1 MYDEDYFRKRE
12 KSLELKVERG
22 EIINLLKPQK
32 SERILEIGCG
42 AGYMLRQLEKYG
54 CTPIGIDRSPEV
66 VKMAKKN
73 VLGSQVIRGIADKLS
88 FREFSFNKIVC
99 QHLIEHLD
107 DVASALQAWRRVLK
121 DDGCLVIATPNCDYP
136 DPDIFYDPDHKHIFS
151 LGELKKL
158 LNDNGFIVTRALT
171 LMPHIYFCLRGK
183 KLRLG
188 VRFWR
193 ICKFLGIHSQNGQSI
208 LVKARRGRNNSQ

>member
-1 MYDEDYFRKRE
+1 MYNEDYFRNRE
-12 KSLELKVERG
+12 KCLELKVERG

-32 SERILEIGCG
+32 SDRILEIGCG
-42 AGYMLRQLEKYG
+42 AGFMLRLLEKYG
-54 CTPIGIDRSPEV
+54 CTPIGIDCSPEV
-66 VKMAKKN
+66 VKIAKKN
-73 VLGSQVIRGIADKLS
+73 VVGSQVIQGIADKLG

-99 QHLIEHLD
+99 EHLIEHLD

-121 DDGCLVIATPNCDYP
+121 EDGFLVLATPNYDYP
-136 DPDIFYDPDHKHIFS
+136 DLDIFCDPDHKHIFS

-158 LNDNGFIVTRALT
+158 LNDNGFVVTRALT
-171 LMPHIYFCLRGK
+171 LMPQIYFCLLGK

-193 ICKFLGIHSQNGQSI
+193 ICKFLGIHSQKGQSI
-208 LVKARRGRNNSQ
+208 LVKARREKNKSQ